1 MQYNSSMKFLIVI
14 LILLS
19 VDSFAADCSPAKD
32 TSRITVAGGSI
43 TEILYA
49 LGAENQIIAVDTT
62 SNFPVQTKNHPSIG
76 YVRNLSAEGVLSLNP
91 TLIIGED
98 DMGPPAV
105 LEQIGATGVDI
116 EVVEEQHSSQGVIDK
131 INCVASILSK
141 GDIANRYI
149 QEELLPTIKQL
160 EQRIKKPRLAEKA
173 LFILSLQSGSP
184 LVAGTETSAH
194 GLIKMIGVTNSM
206 SSFRGWKPASTEA
219 IIAAAPD
226 VILISQ
232 RGVSS
237 FGGLDAVKKHPALR
251 LTPAVQK
258 NRVIAMDGM
267 AMLGFGPRTVDS
279 ALSLAEMIF
288 TD

>member
-1 MQYNSSMKFLIVI
+1 M
-14 LILLS
+14 
-19 VDSFAADCSPAKD
+19 AAACNPAKD
-32 TSRITVAGGSI
+32 GSRITVAGGSI

-49 LGAENQIIAVDTT
+49 LGAESQIIAVDAT
-62 SNFPVQTKNHPSIG
+62 SNFPAQTKDHPSIG
-76 YVRNLSAEGVLSLNP
+76 YVRNLSAEGILSLSP

-116 EVVEEQHSSQGVIDK
+116 AIVKEQHSSLGVVEK
-131 INCVASILSK
+131 INCVASIIATT
-141 GDIANRYI
+141 DIADQYI
-149 QEELLPTIKQL
+149 EEQLLPTIEQL
-160 EQRIKKPRLAEKA
+160 EQLAKKPQLAKKT
-173 LFILSLQSGSP
+173 LFILGLQSGSP
-184 LVAGTETSAH
+184 IVAGTETSAH
-194 GLIKMIGVTNSM
+194 GLIEMIGATNSM
-206 SSFRGWKPASTEA
+206 SSFKGWKPASTEA

-237 FGGLDAVKKHPALR
+237 FGGLDAVKNHPTLR

-267 AMLGFGPRTVDS
+267 AMLGFGPRTIHS
-279 ALSLAEMIF
+279 ALSLAEMIS
-288 TD
+288 TE